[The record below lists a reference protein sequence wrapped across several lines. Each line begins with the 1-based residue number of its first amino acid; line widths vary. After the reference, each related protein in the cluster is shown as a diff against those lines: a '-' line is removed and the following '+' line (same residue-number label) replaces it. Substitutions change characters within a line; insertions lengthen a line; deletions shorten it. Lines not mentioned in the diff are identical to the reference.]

1 MASRAIS
8 ADLAQRGIKV
18 SHVTITKIV
27 ASAAAG
33 PGAT

>member
-8 ADLAQRGIKV
+8 ADLAQHGIKL
-18 SHVTITKIV
+18 SHITITKIV
-27 ASAAAG
+27 VSAAAG